1 MPGVA
6 RHLRD
11 VQQQLCAVGG
21 APYCSV
27 YLGKHGELSLVA
39 QHVAELA
46 AISRSR
52 AAAELGKTDELI
64 ERMTPELRSPA
75 LRVAAVDPAYADV
88 KNGCFGQRQFDLW
101 LIRFLRMRNY
111 VLADAVD
118 NVIGYLRWIHVS
130 RPAARLSAVFAP
142 EREHMS
148 RARRRIVARCRTRFG
163 GRV

>member
-1 MPGVA
+1 MA
-6 RHLRD
+6 
-11 VQQQLCAVGG
+11 
-21 APYCSV
+21 
-27 YLGKHGELSLVA
+27 
-39 QHVAELA
+39 AELA

-52 AAAELGKTDELI
+52 AAAELGETDELI
-64 ERMTPELRSPA
+64 ERMTPELRSA

-88 KNGCFGQRQFDLW
+88 KDGCFGQRQFDLW
-101 LIRFLRMRNY
+101 LIRFLRVRNY

-130 RPAARLSAVFAP
+130 RPTVRLSAVFAP

-163 GRV
+163 GHI